1 MVYVLENRERV
12 QEEGEKMSI
21 ELITVTKEM
30 YQVSQRID
38 KASKEI
44 FKLAKNKAEFERVY
58 REALAKE
65 IVKLRSEGVQ
75 ATLIPDLSRGNV
87 AYLKFERDLA
97 KDLYKSGISALEAI
111 KTQASILQSICRYQE
126 VL

>member
-1 MVYVLENRERV
+1 
-12 QEEGEKMSI
+12 MSVELI
-21 ELITVTKEM
+21 ELTKEM
-30 YQVSQRID
+30 YSVSKRID

-44 FKLAKNKAEFERVY
+44 FRLAKNKAEFERAY

-65 IVKLRSEGVQ
+65 IAQLRADGVQ
-75 ATLIPDLSRGNV
+75 ATLIPDLARGKV

-97 KDLYKSGISALEAI
+97 KDMFKSGISALEAVKTLASVLLTII
-111 KTQASILQSICRYQE
+111 KYQE

>member
-1 MVYVLENRERV
+1 M
-12 QEEGEKMSI
+12 
-21 ELITVTKEM
+21 ELITITKEM
-30 YQVSQRID
+30 YEVSQRID

-65 IVKLRSEGVQ
+65 IMKLRSEN
-75 ATLIPDLSRGNV
+75 IPVSIISDLARGNV

-126 VL
+126 VI

>member
-1 MVYVLENRERV
+1 
-12 QEEGEKMSI
+12 MSI
-21 ELITVTKEM
+21 ELTSVTNDM

-65 IVKLRSEGVQ
+65 IMQLRADGVQ
-75 ATLIPDLSRGNV
+75 ATLIPDLARGKV

-97 KDLYKSGISALEAI
+97 KDTYKAGISALEAV
-111 KTQASILQSICRYQE
+111 KTQASVLQTICKYQE

>member
-1 MVYVLENRERV
+1 MESVETSG
-12 QEEGEKMSI
+12 EEGEEMSI
-21 ELITVTKEM
+21 ELIEITQEM
-30 YQVSQRID
+30 HQVSKRID

-44 FKLAKNKAEFERVY
+44 FKLAKNKAEFEKVY

-65 IVKLRSEGVQ
+65 IVALRAEGVQ
-75 ATLIPDLSRGNV
+75 ATLIPDLARGKV

-97 KDLYKSGISALEAI
+97 KDMFKSGISALEAV
-111 KTQASILQSICRYQE
+111 KTQASVLQTISKYQE